1 MTSSAELLISART
14 QGAADL
20 EKLALQ
26 FDRLANS
33 ARESGDEQADVYSRI
48 ATGLS
53 QASARAGDIAG
64 MVAELDALQQ
74 AGKLSASEVEQL
86 STELGKLGR
95 IDQNISQFRA
105 LEAQTKAAARAFGQQ
120 QQKLTALSAE
130 YNATAAPSQRMTRE
144 LERQSAATAAA
155 AQRFERLDSELN
167 TVSADLAAAGVQ
179 TSALAKA
186 QQTLNGSYA
195 ELAQRMAGLRQVGD
209 ARTLLGV
216 PAHQELRSEIDKIKR
231 AYDTLRTSG
240 ALSQRELAQSAL
252 KTEERIRELRQQ
264 TNGWVESLANA
275 RNGIAGI
282 AASGAG
288 IAVVTKAAIDFE
300 SAMAEVAKYVSG
312 TDDQLA
318 ALAGRFKQLATEI
331 PFSAKELAAMAA
343 QGAQLGVPLEKLDQ
357 FVVLAGKVGVAFGLS
372 AAQAGE
378 SIGNLSKVFGIP
390 IDNIELLTDAIN
402 VLGNSTGVATNK
414 ILELMNRVGGISKGF
429 GLTAEQAAAFGASL
443 ISLGKSPE
451 VASTAINALLQNLQ
465 QAGRQGPE
473 FQAALARIGTSS
485 EQLAAD
491 IRDNPQRALISF
503 LSTLEQ
509 LDTQSRADV
518 LGQMFGSEYQDD
530 IALLVGSLGQYRNAL
545 ASISDQT
552 KVTGSVSKEFEARAR
567 TTANQITLMNNAV
580 NDAAINLG
588 SVFLPMVVRAAEG
601 IGSIAQSIAGLAEE
615 YPNLAGM
622 AMGLG
627 TVVASVSTLKL
638 AWLAARVAGVGSLT
652 DMAVQ
657 AKALALPMGDATAAV
672 GKLGAAFAVL
682 SAGVIG
688 YNIGGYLS
696 ENFTIARQAGVAL
709 VETFEQLTS
718 LGQLAADAIAA
729 PFTDDTMSAALDRH
743 KQRLADI
750 RDITN
755 QMYLDA
761 ERGTPAQIAAMES
774 ATAAADAQA
783 EAQRDVAAAASQ
795 AGAAV
800 EQAGTTAA
808 EGQQKAVDKVE
819 ELILK
824 LDAIPEAM
832 RKSGEAGRAQIQATL
847 GDALQQLS
855 DVDLTRLAERS
866 RAAFGA
872 MSQVTREVAGEA
884 LRRLGLDGDR
894 ALDGISQE
902 TAQAISALDA
912 LGAAGVRSGTAI
924 SQALDAA
931 LSKADGAMSIDQ
943 LRERINAFG
952 RQGVLSADQVRD
964 RLTELEI
971 KAAELAAGTDAVA
984 AAFARMGVKS
994 KAELAALAAQAA
1006 ADFDKINQSG
1016 QAAPEGL
1023 LAAAQ
1028 RYLEATQAA
1037 GDEAGT
1043 ALAQA
1048 QVRAAEVRLELLGLK
1063 PVADAAGDAGES
1075 AGNRTA
1081 AAMDAAAGSAADART
1096 ELESVGASAAGI
1108 AQAMGAFQE
1117 GLREDLG
1124 QLSLAASEAF
1134 AARQGLPAS
1143 AAAASESMEDL
1154 SQAVRDA
1161 NAELGALQVSTLITG
1176 NEFSR
1181 WFGTAEANAAA
1192 VRAQFLEQR
1201 LEAERLAESYA
1212 QMDISLG
1219 TQIPTLDALRERFG
1233 LLDDSQLEGLNRSL
1247 DAANQKLARLTQAAQ
1262 DARNELDSI
1271 NADLQDELDRAA
1283 GNQEAILKRQYE
1295 QDRARIDALAEQA
1308 GADVQA
1314 RLAAEQ
1320 ALNRLQQK
1328 YQQDLTA
1335 ARKEAQPAT
1344 SGGGSAGGASGSSDD
1359 SARVSKTERLIV
1371 ELPGGVSRSL
1381 DVAPGQLGVA
1391 TDLLRTL
1398 AAAKS
1403 VSLGA

>member
-1 MTSSAELLISART
+1 MAEPAALGADEEGAGDNVESIWAPRLLKHYAVIVGKNKIWCSLTKTEMGRTALVTLVGDRKTVDAWLARPDKRTISASDV
-14 QGAADL
+14 AAQKGEKEQQAKDGNPVFSDSL
-20 EKLALQ
+20 ARYVYLDGSDSIWDNKLRKTISNSALKLALGDWYKGWLNDPRRRVLPLENLV
-26 FDRLANS
+26 FDPTQRVDQDTHINLF
-33 ARESGDEQADVYSRI
+33 R
-48 ATGLS
+48 GLP
-53 QASARAGDIAG
+53 
-64 MVAELDALQQ
+64 M
-74 AGKLSASEVEQL
+74 
-86 STELGKLGR
+86 
-95 IDQNISQFRA
+95 
-105 LEAQTKAAARAFGQQ
+105 
-120 QQKLTALSAE
+120 
-130 YNATAAPSQRMTRE
+130 TAAFPPGLESYSNAFEALPS
-144 LERQSAATAAA
+144 
-155 AQRFERLDSELN
+155 
-167 TVSADLAAAGVQ
+167 
-179 TSALAKA
+179 
-186 QQTLNGSYA
+186 
-195 ELAQRMAGLRQVGD
+195 
-209 ARTLLGV
+209 
-216 PAHQELRSEIDKIKR
+216 
-231 AYDTLRTSG
+231 
-240 ALSQRELAQSAL
+240 
-252 KTEERIRELRQQ
+252 
-264 TNGWVESLANA
+264 
-275 RNGIAGI
+275 
-282 AASGAG
+282 
-288 IAVVTKAAIDFE
+288 
-300 SAMAEVAKYVSG
+300 
-312 TDDQLA
+312 
-318 ALAGRFKQLATEI
+318 FKQC
-331 PFSAKELAAMAA
+331 
-343 QGAQLGVPLEKLDQ
+343 
-357 FVVLAGKVGVAFGLS
+357 
-372 AAQAGE
+372 
-378 SIGNLSKVFGIP
+378 
-390 IDNIELLTDAIN
+390 
-402 VLGNSTGVATNK
+402 
-414 ILELMNRVGGISKGF
+414 
-429 GLTAEQAAAFGASL
+429 
-443 ISLGKSPE
+443 
-451 VASTAINALLQNLQ
+451 
-465 QAGRQGPE
+465 
-473 FQAALARIGTSS
+473 
-485 EQLAAD
+485 
-491 IRDNPQRALISF
+491 
-503 LSTLEQ
+503 
-509 LDTQSRADV
+509 
-518 LGQMFGSEYQDD
+518 
-530 IALLVGSLGQYRNAL
+530 
-545 ASISDQT
+545 
-552 KVTGSVSKEFEARAR
+552 
-567 TTANQITLMNNAV
+567 
-580 NDAAINLG
+580 
-588 SVFLPMVVRAAEG
+588 EG
-601 IGSIAQSIAGLAEE
+601 ILDLMMWLCNNRIEVMNWL
-615 YPNLAGM
+615 LC
-622 AMGLG
+622 
-627 TVVASVSTLKL
+627 
-638 AWLAARVAGVGSLT
+638 WLA
-652 DMAVQ
+652 
-657 AKALALPMGDATAAV
+657 
-672 GKLGAAFAVL
+672 
-682 SAGVIG
+682 
-688 YNIGGYLS
+688 YLS
-696 ENFTIARQAGVAL
+696 DNFAIARQAGVLL
-709 VETFEQLTS
+709 VEVFERITS
-718 LGQLAADAIAA
+718 VGQLAVDALAA
-729 PFTDDTMSAALDRH
+729 PFTDDTVAAAMDRH
-743 KQRLADI
+743 AKRLAEI
-750 RDITN
+750 SQITSEL
-755 QMYLDA
+755 YAEA
-761 ERGTPAQIAAMES
+761 ERGSPAQLAAAQA
-774 ATAAADAQA
+774 ATAAVDAQA
-783 EAQRDVAAAASQ
+783 EAQRDVAAAAGQ

-800 EQAGTTAA
+800 EQAGTAA
-808 EGQQKAVDKVE
+808 TEGQQKAVDKVE

-884 LRRLGLDGDR
+884 LRRLGLDADQ

-902 TAQAISALDA
+902 TAQAISAQDA

-931 LSKADGAMSIDQ
+931 LSKADGAKSIDQ

-1048 QVRAAEVRLELLGLK
+1048 QVRAAEVRLELMGLK

-1081 AAMDAAAGSAADART
+1081 AAMDAAAGSAADARA
-1096 ELESVGASAAGI
+1096 ELESVGSSAAGI

-1143 AAAASESMEDL
+1143 AAAASESMDDL
-1154 SQAVRDA
+1154 SEAVRDA

-1271 NADLQDELDRAA
+1271 NADLQDELDRSA
-1283 GNQEAILKRQYE
+1283 GNQEAILNRKYE
-1295 QDRARIDALAEQA
+1295 QDRARIDALVAQA
-1308 GADVQA
+1308 GADQQA
-1314 RLAAEQ
+1314 KQAAEQ

-1328 YQQDLTA
+1328 YQQDLAA
-1335 ARKEAQPAT
+1335 ARKEAEPAPA
-1344 SGGGSAGGASGSSDD
+1344 GGGGGADGRASGAGDGG
-1359 SARVSKTERLIV
+1359 ALVSRTERLIV